1 MRKKELDVLIG
12 VVSRYYSPKQNES
25 GTWLPAKFIVETDEG
40 TVDVSIW
47 PKKDFESGVVY
58 EPIQLPVLEGIDL
71 DSIEGKSVKIV
82 ASFERLY
89 NDRPQYGSVNN
100 IKVIDAP
107 EPEPEAEAEAEAPE
121 PTPAPQPMT
130 IDERIRWNSSVN
142 NAVSRLPFDGDPFDN
157 EAVSTWIDGVNALA
171 LPLNQLILQGPV
183 EPIES
188 TPEPEEEPDTPTDAS
203 DGVVAVDG
211 EV

>member
-107 EPEPEAEAEAEAPE
+107 DPEPDGADEEAERIGKEARINAMV
-121 PTPAPQPMT
+121 PMT
-130 IDERIRWNSSVN
+130 IDERIAWNSAIN
-142 NAVSRLPFDGDPFDN
+142 NAVHTHPLGIDVDTI
-157 EAVSTWIDGVNALA
+157 EWIAEIDSIS
-171 LPLNQLILQGPV
+171 LPLYKLIRRGPV
-183 EPIES
+183 APVKVA
-188 TPEPEEEPDTPTDAS
+188 PEEEADTSEPE